1 MEAIKK
7 ATAAAVVSV
16 ALAVPTAAFAVEAGT
31 TTAPT
36 GGGAIVADASG
47 ESQEGQGEATPGIPS
62 AVVSAP
68 SDRGGVASLEA
79 GATPDAAEGA
89 STEGPTV
96 APAGDAGKA
105 GEAGDAARTDESGEK
120 GEAGEAGT
128 DEKPV
133 APVDGPDAGEG
144 SAPSDGSGSG
154 LADAGPE
161 GTVPGENAEQPSAIV
176 PEGVYELYVRDG
188 SNRKNLDVRSGSDQ
202 DAADVDVYDD
212 NSTKAQRFRISRV
225 EDTEYSVVYNV
236 GSGKV
241 LDVANGVAAAG
252 AKVWQYA
259 YNGTDAQ
266 RWRVVANAD
275 GSYTLLSALRA
286 ADGGALALDVRGGLL
301 ANGTPLQLWGAN
313 DTAAQCWYLE
323 SPKSVEDGVYGMASS
338 LAGDRSL
345 DISGADV
352 ATGANAQVWST
363 NSSTAQRFNVRYDE
377 RTGYY
382 TIKNIGSGKVLD
394 VSGASLESG
403 ANVWQYDE
411 NGTWAQAW
419 SIDGLGDGSYR
430 IVSANSGLALDVSGG
445 RSADGANVQ
454 QYAPN
459 GTAAQRWLLERRAEL
474 AEGFY
479 TVHAGGD
486 TAFVLDDAA
495 GSREVGTNVQLWRDN
510 GSDAQRFELVRYGD
524 EGYYLVRNVRN
535 GGYLT
540 LSGSDSGANALQWLA
555 GESPEDSQ
563 LWRVVLHWDGFG
575 LLSRSGLALDVNGAV
590 FGQGTNVQGYA
601 DNASIA
607 QRFCLRTTVSTTL
620 GITNVG
626 ATVSTPGGVEE
637 RILSTLVA
645 DSPYLFL
652 PSYADLSK
660 TALTTFVPG
669 RGGFYASATR
679 DDAGEFVSAGST
691 IDLESGGFVRD
702 GNGAYRVF
710 LRLSEGDSPLLVQVM
725 RSANVP
731 AVFVTS
737 DDPIL
742 KGRGYVESSADHS
755 LKAKGSMV
763 LAEAD
768 GTVTYD
774 GRLTQIKGR
783 GNSTWLAPKKP
794 YQIKLDKKASLVD
807 GKKGNE
813 ANKANKA
820 KTWLLLAN
828 AYDQSMLHQFIA
840 AQTALAMGLDST
852 PDCRLVDLYY
862 DGEYR
867 GTYLLSEKVEVN
879 KGRVD
884 IEQIENGSVDDVS
897 VESHPTASGT
907 NSYGREYR
915 FVTGVK
921 APADLSGG
929 YLLELDNA
937 YYAAERSWF
946 DTSIGHFVL
955 KNPEDASEEQVRYI
969 SERVQAAIDAARAG
983 NAGAGF
989 DVSSLARVFLVE
1001 ELAKNSDY
1009 IRHSST
1015 YFYKDK
1021 GDGLVCAG
1029 PIWDF
1034 DQSFGVSPWNVGMG
1048 YEDPEGFASERYAF
1062 FLDDPAVRQQVK
1074 REFNESLRPYVEDV
1088 LLSDKDGGAG
1098 LVERTAEG
1106 IVRSAS
1112 MNGLV
1117 WDGGDADDFLACAAR
1132 MRDWIAR
1139 RVAWMDATINAW

>member
-47 ESQEGQGEATPGIPS
+47 ESQGGQGEATPGVPS

-68 SDRGGVASLEA
+68 SDQGGAASSEA

-128 DEKPV
+128 AEKPV

-161 GTVPGENAEQPSAIV
+161 GTAPGENAEQPSAIV

-212 NSTKAQRFRISRV
+212 NSTKAQRFRIGRV
-225 EDTEYSVVYNV
+225 EDTEYSVIYNV

-266 RWRVVANAD
+266 RWRVVENAD

-286 ADGGALALDVRGGLL
+286 ADGGALALDVRYGLL
-301 ANGTPLQLWGAN
+301 SNGSPLQLWGAN
-313 DTAAQCWYLE
+313 GSAAQRWYLE
-323 SPKSVEDGVYGMASS
+323 SPRTVEDGVYGIASS
-338 LAGDRSL
+338 LAGDRTL

-363 NSSTAQRFNVRYDE
+363 NSSAAQRFNVRYDE

-382 TIKNIGSGKVLD
+382 AIKSMVSGKVLD
-394 VSGASLESG
+394 VCGASLESG

-430 IVSANSGLALDVSGG
+430 IVSANFGLALDVSGG
-445 RSADGANVQ
+445 RSANGTNVQ

-459 GTAAQRWLLERRAEL
+459 GTGAQRWILERREAL
-474 AEGFY
+474 REGRY
-479 TVHAGGD
+479 AVHAGD
-486 TAFVLDDAA
+486 AAFVLDDAA
-495 GSREVGTNVQLWRDN
+495 GSREVGANVQLWRDN

-540 LSGSDSGANALQWLA
+540 LSGDKAGANALQWLA
-555 GESPEDSQ
+555 DERPGDSQ
-563 LWRVVLHWDGFG
+563 LWKVVLHWDGFG
-575 LLSRSGLALDVNGAV
+575 LLSRSGLALDVNGAS
-590 FGQGTNVQGYA
+590 FRDGANVQGYA
-601 DNASIA
+601 PNGTLA
-607 QRFCLRTTVSTTL
+607 QRFWLHPAGAATL
-620 GITNVG
+620 GITSVG
-626 ATVSTPGGVEE
+626 ATVTTPKGTTEQVLSSTVGGV
-637 RILSTLVA
+637 
-645 DSPYLFL
+645 PYLFL
-652 PSYADLSK
+652 PSCADLTK

-691 IDLESGGFVRD
+691 IDLESGGFARD
-702 GNGAYRVF
+702 GDGAYRVF

-774 GRLTQIKGR
+774 GGLTQIKGR

-807 GKKGNE
+807 GSEK
-813 ANKANKA
+813 NKS

-840 AQTALAMGLDST
+840 AKTALAMGLGTT

-879 KGRVD
+879 KGRVN

-897 VESHPTASGT
+897 VEDHPTASGT

-915 FVTGVK
+915 FVMGVK

-969 SERVQAAIDAARAG
+969 SERVQAAIDAAREG

-1001 ELAKNSDY
+1001 ELAKNPDY

-1139 RVAWMDATINAW
+1139 RFAWMDATINAW